1 METIYKHHLYPRQSM
16 YVKYRGKS
24 GQIDIKDTVI
34 GILSKHPGYNL
45 EAIAD
50 LIFHPTL
57 KKSIFYSLPRTLEL
71 LEEEGVIVREESED
85 RYYLYND
92 AMSHD
97 IGKTKAMMD
106 ALLHRGLTPEHVTF
120 LSSGVLMASEQAKS
134 ESLNRNYH
142 TSESAASSMV
152 DKDTQP
158 IEPVKVEPW
167 MEVPKNLEFDALDTP
182 NPFVNMSPIED
193 ISLKLQVKA
202 DIIKEETEA
211 KLAKK
216 EAEFKQAIE
225 EHIETQKTVDV
236 EPEKTRI
243 IPNVPIEDRIKLT
256 EGVEYKQRE
265 TKSFFGWLKSMFKKD

>member
-1 METIYKHHLYPRQSM
+1 METIYKHHLYPRRSQF
-16 YVKYRGKS
+16 VKYRGKS

-45 EAIAD
+45 ETIAD

-85 RYYLYND
+85 RYYLYGD

-106 ALLHRGLTPEHVTF
+106 ALLHRGLTPEHVAF

-142 TSESAASSMV
+142 TTESAASSMV

-158 IEPVKVEPW
+158 IEPVKIEPW
-167 MEVPKNLEFDALDTP
+167 MEEKVEVTEAVDTP
-182 NPFVNMSPIED
+182 NPFKSMTQMED
-193 ISLKLQVKA
+193 ISLKLKVQA
-202 DIIKEETEA
+202 DIIKEEEEKIAATKARE
-211 KLAKK
+211 
-216 EAEFKQAIE
+216 EAELKAKQEAFLE
-225 EHIETQKTVDV
+225 SQKTI
-236 EPEKTRI
+236 EPEPDRGIVIT
-243 IPNVPIEDRIKLT
+243 NVSEKPE
-256 EGVEYKQRE
+256 E
-265 TKSFFGWLKSMFKKD
+265 TKSFFGWLRKFIPGNKK

>member
-1 METIYKHHLYPRQSM
+1 METIYKHHLYPRRSQF
-16 YVKYRGKS
+16 VKYRGKS

-45 EAIAD
+45 ETIAD

-85 RYYLYND
+85 RYYLYGD

-106 ALLHRGLTPEHVTF
+106 ALLHRGLTPEHVAF

-142 TSESAASSMV
+142 TSESAASSIV
-152 DKDTQP
+152 NKDTQP
-158 IEPVKVEPW
+158 IEPVKIEPW
-167 MEVPKNLEFDALDTP
+167 IEIPVKVSEVQDESLTTP
-182 NPFVNMSPIED
+182 NPFVNMSQMED
-193 ISLKLQVKA
+193 ISLKLKVQA
-202 DIIKEETEA
+202 DMIKEQEDA
-211 KLAKK
+211 QLK
-216 EAEFKQAIE
+216 
-225 EHIETQKTVDV
+225 ETQEAFIESQKTI
-236 EPEKTRI
+236 EPEPERGIVIT
-243 IPNVPIEDRIKLT
+243 NVSEQDKP
-256 EGVEYKQRE
+256 E
-265 TKSFFGWLKSMFKKD
+265 TKSFFGWLSSLFKKN